1 MRFDGKSTGLF
12 SDEEPKKKK
21 KRRIKITE
29 EQYNRLFTIMEQDYQ
44 LTRGYDTPTPASTT
58 AISQEYLGYPELKF
72 KNFDPLDI
80 KKELDEKG
88 LDDSDDSIDFI
99 IDVASAALDVIP
111 GVGNAASFV
120 IDVLH
125 SISYF
130 IRANN
135 SSDEV
140 EKVEKYIFGFIT
152 AAFAFIPFGGNAASI
167 VAKQG
172 VRSFIKMAL
181 YTGKQHAIRLGFKEG
196 FYLLKWKFSFL
207 LFLEKLFGE
216 QLRDTL
222 TEISDSLVEI
232 KNAIEDTLTGDWI
245 GDPLGVRSKLKFIDD
260 LIKTLEDIKPYIDD
274 VKEVYQS
281 LKSENLIN
289 EEDEGGEDTSSSSG
303 GGGGSVWTSGASSY
317 TNITRGKANPIGNTS
332 WSSGVSSYKNITRGK
347 ANPL

>member
-29 EQYNRLFTIMEQDYQ
+29 DQYNRLFTIMEQDYQ
-44 LTRGYDTPTPASTT
+44 LPRGYDKLVAPSSTT
-58 AISQEYLGYPELKF
+58 SVSQQYLGYPELKI
-72 KNFDPLDI
+72 KNFDPLTI

-88 LDDSDDSIDFI
+88 LDDSDGSVDFI

-111 GVGNAASFV
+111 GVGNAVSFV

-172 VRSFIKMAL
+172 VRPFIKMVM
-181 YTGKQHAIRLGFKEG
+181 YTGKQHAINLGIKKG
-196 FYLLKWKFSFL
+196 FVLLKWKFPFL
-207 LFLEKLFGE
+207 LFLYRLFGD
-216 QLRDTL
+216 QLRETISK
-222 TEISDSLVEI
+222 ISDSLVEI

-260 LIKTLEDIKPYIDD
+260 LIKTLEDIKPYIDEA
-274 VKEVYQS
+274 KKVYQS

-289 EEDEGGEDTSSSSG
+289 EEDEGGEGTSSSS

-317 TNITRGKANPIGNTS
+317 TNLTRGKANPIDSKSVWN
-332 WSSGVSSYKNITRGK
+332 SGINRGT